1 MASIDSKNLLVWVKA
16 MSRGQAL
23 PLDSSEVHGSFAEA
37 QTYAASAT
45 AYAGQTIKA
54 LMDDGKYHEYIIQPT
69 EAGFTLEEV
78 GAIKASDLKQYVQV
92 VEALPESGQ
101 EEGVLYIADTTGSI
115 WTGSEWKEVFHDVT
129 ADIEALEEAIGDE
142 TKGLTKAVADNKAA
156 IDAEKAAREAADKTN
171 ADAIAAVNTKLG
183 TLAEDKT
190 VAEMIAD
197 AQAAATYDDTELA
210 GRVSTIEGDYLKK
223 TDKDELAG
231 SIKTNTDAIAA
242 VKEDVDAF
250 FKDADLTESAKDTLK
265 EIQEYMNS
273 DAGAAAEMTAS
284 IQKNAQDIKAISDDY
299 LQSSDKTE
307 LQGNIDALSEVVEGK
322 ADAEHGVHV
331 TYSEAAPEM
340 DGEATAG
347 VSDAVARAD
356 HKHPVDT
363 SRASKSE
370 FDTHVGDAVAHLT
383 DEEHAKLTGIE
394 AGAEVNV
401 IDAVDETQFAIE
413 EGTRKLTLL
422 EIAMSKITGLVDAL
436 AGKADK
442 ATTLAGYGIT
452 DAYTSTEVDGK
463 LQVIT
468 DNLNTK
474 ISAADVDTKISTAKE
489 ETLEEAAAA
498 ASEALEARVG
508 AIPADTTIQSYID
521 TAVGS
526 GGTASASAIATAKQ
540 EAITTSNAYTD
551 TQLAEALAITEF

>member
-1 MASIDSKNLLVWVKA
+1 MATIDSKNLLVWVKA

-23 PLDSSEVHGSFAEA
+23 PLDASEVHDSFAAAE
-37 QTYAASAT
+37 TYAASAT

-69 EAGFTLEEV
+69 ASGFTLEEV
-78 GAIKASDLKQYVQV
+78 GAIKESDLKQYVQV

-115 WTGSEWKEVFHDVT
+115 WTGSAWKEVFHDVT

-171 ADAIAAVNTKLG
+171 ADAIAAVDAKFG
-183 TLAEDKT
+183 TLTEGKT

-197 AQAAATYDDTELA
+197 AQSAATYDDTALS
-210 GRVSTIEGDYLKK
+210 GRVKTIEDDYLKK
-223 TDKDELAG
+223 ADKDELAG
-231 SIKTNTDAIAA
+231 NIKTNADAIAA
-242 VKEDVDAF
+242 VKEDVDTF

-307 LQGNIDALSEVVEGK
+307 LQGNIDALSEIVEGK

-331 TYSEAAPEM
+331 TYSDAAPEM
-340 DGEATAG
+340 DGEASAG
-347 VSDAVARAD
+347 VSEAVARAD

-383 DEEHAKLTGIE
+383 EAEHVKLTGIE
-394 AGAEVNV
+394 EGAEVNV
-401 IDAVDETQFAIE
+401 IDSVDENEFIIE
-413 EGTRKLTLL
+413 DRKLSILQ
-422 EIAMSKITGLVDAL
+422 IAMNKITGLVEAL

-452 DAYTSTEVDGK
+452 DAYNKTEIDGS
-463 LQVIT
+463 LQTIT

-474 ISAADVDTKISTAKE
+474 ISAADVDTKIAEAKE
-489 ETLEEAAAA
+489 ETLEEAAT
-498 ASEALEARVG
+498 ASDAALEARIG
-508 AIPADTTIQSYID
+508 AIPEDTTIQSYID
-521 TAVGS
+521 TAIGS
-526 GGTASASAIATAKQ
+526 GGTASAQAIAQAKQ
-540 EAITTSNAYTD
+540 EAINTSNTYTD
-551 TQLAEALAITEF
+551 TQIAEALTITEF